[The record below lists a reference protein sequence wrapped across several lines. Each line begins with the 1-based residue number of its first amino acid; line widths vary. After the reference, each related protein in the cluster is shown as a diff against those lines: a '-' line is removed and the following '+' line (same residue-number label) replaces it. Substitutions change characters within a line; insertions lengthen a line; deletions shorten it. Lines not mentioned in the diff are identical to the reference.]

1 MELCEIHVV
10 QERLAQLLRQTRMG
24 ASIMTRCSNKLRK
37 TIDVFEKVH
46 PDVQALFF
54 ISSH

>member
-1 MELCEIHVV
+1 MELCEII

-46 PDVQALFF
+46 PDVQVLFF